1 MKEDASMSDKA
12 TTNHDLVVKID
23 SLTKQIDVLVT
34 KSEQK
39 DEKIDSL
46 TNQISVLVT
55 ESAEKDK
62 QIAHLTEQVAYLTRK
77 LYGKSSEKDLSMDQS
92 YEEDDDSPRY

>member
-1 MKEDASMSDKA
+1 MSDKA
-12 TTNHDLVVKID
+12 TTNHDLMVKID
-23 SLTKQIDVLVT
+23 SLTQQIDVLIT

-46 TNQISVLVT
+46 TKQINILVT

-62 QIAHLTEQVAYLTRK
+62 QITHLTEQVAYLTRK
-77 LYGKSSEKDLSMDQS
+77 LYGKSSEKDLNIDQS
-92 YEEDDDSPRY
+92 SEEDDDSPRC